1 MCEKK
6 PGPRCASHLTSEVT
20 TLAKT
25 AQKQKATLEALQE
38 QKRQLEVER
47 NGAPFGSDE
56 RKALVAKGDKL
67 FYDKILPAQKE
78 LHITEV
84 KKRDAEKRLLGT
96 KTGQKL
102 AAERIAELEASG
114 EYGFN
119 IENYKRQAEIAREA
133 HEKNLRYAKWA
144 EKVRSG
150 EVPGRWVESEGTQQS
165 PHLEYSDD
173 PLYDATREEIA
184 SLSVEDLQMTLSS
197 RYGGNAMTP
206 ATKEKVFD
214 EIHSR
219 DSAQNEEY
227 AVRLEER
234 LAAKS
239 PSAYHAVLKE
249 DYNGNYFAAS
259 PMNIHYESKVMMAA
273 SELPNPVRT
282 SKDERISRA
291 DAVRRAVAKVYVPGG
306 GSGDTLVLD
315 DGSTVKVGRTI
326 YSMLRLDGG
335 RTGLVKQ

>member
-38 QKRQLEVER
+38 QKRQLDVER

-67 FYDKILPAQKE
+67 FYDKILPAQKA

-150 EVPGRWVESEGTQQS
+150 EVPGRWVDSEGTQQS

-184 SLSVEDLQMTLSS
+184 SLSAEDLQMTLSS

-206 ATKEKVFD
+206 ATKEKVLD
-214 EIHSR
+214 EIRRRSNEPNAEYV
-219 DSAQNEEY
+219 AQH
-227 AVRLEER
+227 EER
-234 LAAKS
+234 LAAS
-239 PSAYHAVLKE
+239 NPAAYQAVLKS
-249 DYNGNYFAAS
+249 DFNGNYLHLD
-259 PMNIHYESKVMMAA
+259 PMNIHYSSKVKMVA
-273 SELPNPVRT
+273 SGLKTTVRN
-282 SKDERISRA
+282 SKDERISYP
-291 DAVRRAVAKVYVPGG
+291 DALGRAVSKVYVPGG

-315 DGSTVKVGRTI
+315 DGSTVKVSRDV
-326 YSMLRLDGG
+326 YAMLRLDGG